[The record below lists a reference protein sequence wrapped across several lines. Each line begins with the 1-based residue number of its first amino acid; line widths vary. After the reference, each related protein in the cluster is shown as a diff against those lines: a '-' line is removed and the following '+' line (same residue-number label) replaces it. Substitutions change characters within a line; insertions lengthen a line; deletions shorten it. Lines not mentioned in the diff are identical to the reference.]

1 MNNIMIENFNFYV
14 GVLPKDSNK
23 VLDLV
28 SILNEDAD
36 PKYQVFVKNE
46 YDDPEGYYTY
56 VINGNQKAYRCFL
69 EESSKNNYIKSLTH
83 YEE

>member
-1 MNNIMIENFNFYV
+1 MRIVAHTKY
-14 GVLPKDSNK
+14 GVF
-23 VLDLV
+23 
-28 SILNEDAD
+28 EG
-36 PKYQVFVKNE
+36 VKNE

-56 VINGNQKAYRCFL
+56 VINGNQKAYKCFL